1 MCSSGRSG
9 TAKKKQNQ
17 LIFPKHS
24 RKYLNSTDCS
34 CSVPYV
40 LIDYLQLSVN
50 SFMKKWESDT
60 WNNLLST
67 LWKFSLK
74 HRRMFLSSSFFSLV
88 LTPLLM
94 LKKLLQHL
102 IFPRTTADSLIFLWD
117 KVKKTELK
125 RLFST
130 ALRRAI
136 GSCFKIAI
144 LCKIGFTD

>member
-1 MCSSGRSG
+1 MCSNGRNG

-17 LIFPKHS
+17 LIFQKHS

-34 CSVPYV
+34 CSAPCV

-50 SFMKKWESDT
+50 SSMKKWESDT

-74 HRRMFLSSSFFSLV
+74 LKRMFLSSSCFSLV

-94 LKKLLQHL
+94 LKKSLQHL
-102 IFPRTTADSLIFLWD
+102 IFPQTMVDLLIFPWD

-136 GSCFKIAI
+136 GSCFKMSIS
-144 LCKIGFTD
+144 CKIGFTV

>member
-1 MCSSGRSG
+1 MCSSGRNG

-24 RKYLNSTDCS
+24 RKYLNSTDYS
-34 CSVPYV
+34 CSVPCV

-50 SFMKKWESDT
+50 SSMKKWVNDT
-60 WNNLLST
+60 WNNLLSI

-74 HRRMFLSSSFFSLV
+74 HRRMFLFSSFFSLV

-102 IFPRTTADSLIFLWD
+102 IFPQIMADSLIFPWD

-130 ALRRAI
+130 VLRRAI
-136 GSCFKIAI
+136 GSCFKMSIS
-144 LCKIGFTD
+144 CKIGFTD